1 MAAIALLMGL
11 AACNTVKGV
20 GKDVE
25 AAGEG
30 LDQQRRA
37 MRLMRPSNA
46 RQFRTVPSH
55 FTAGLSGWLSACRAI

>member
-1 MAAIALLMGL
+1 MFKKIGATMAAIALLMGL

-30 LDQQRRA
+30 VQNAADRARR
-37 MRLMRPSNA
+37 
-46 RQFRTVPSH
+46 
-55 FTAGLSGWLSACRAI
+55 